1 MVTIKMSSLQA
12 FSFFFF
18 FKKRSVRC
26 LHYLKALSDCN
37 NPTAV

>member
-1 MVTIKMSSLQA
+1 MVTIKLSSLQA
-12 FSFFFF
+12 FI
-18 FKKRSVRC
+18 FKKSSVRG

>member
-12 FSFFFF
+12 FFFF
-18 FKKRSVRC
+18 FKKSSVRC